1 MNLQSNRIIMTFLL
15 LTSLLYS
22 ACKAQLSDISQS
34 PFQVVNLG
42 DSVTLTCH
50 VPRFTKMVFW
60 CKVTAGKGLE
70 LLASLETYYSIK
82 NFRQETDRL
91 SVKYKDGGVSL
102 TIHKTV
108 REDVGTYYC
117 GGTTLDAVMFGRG
130 TFLMIQ
136 GVKMFS
142 NTVVQKPNS
151 LSIQSGDSVNIS
163 CCVRSLHCAA
173 NHTDVMWLK
182 NSVHSAPEMIHSSG
196 YETGN
201 CQTTGSGETTCEY
214 DYLMQDLT
222 SDDAGTYYCVAT
234 VCGELLFGNGTVV
247 QIQGESKSLHLSP
260 AVVALILSNCLL
272 LLATLLL
279 LWRLCRKHER
289 SPITA
294 SYRSRDESPEDN
306 QFRDGV
312 LYTTVSS
319 DPSNSS
325 HRSTLLKH
333 NSDTTVVYSNVR
345 RSFRD

>member
-247 QIQGESKSLHLSP
+247 QIQDMMEVPVMS
-260 AVVALILSNCLL
+260 LL
-272 LLATLLL
+272 LITIFGIFMLLVSCMIAAGIYCL
-279 LWRLCRKHER
+279 
-289 SPITA
+289 
-294 SYRSRDESPEDN
+294 
-306 QFRDGV
+306 FRGSH
-312 LYTTVSS
+312 TGSH
-319 DPSNSS
+319 SS
-325 HRSTLLKH
+325 HTTSTEEQHTAHLKMKRPKRKD
-333 NSDTTVVYSNVR
+333 DTWSECVYFSATQKKREN
-345 RSFRD
+345 DLIAQ